1 MIMYTFDPSLCN
13 GVVTGGSLSWRQ
25 PKIIIRLSTLPPP
38 TPAKG
43 HCSSSPEGSS
53 TQLRT
58 SLVGK
63 DAPPP
68 RQWGDSLRQV
78 DS

>member
-38 TPAKG
+38 PL
-43 HCSSSPEGSS
+43 
-53 TQLRT
+53 Q
-58 SLVGK
+58 K
-63 DAPPP
+63 DTAQAP
-68 RQWGDSLRQV
+68 LKAAALN
-78 DS
+78 